1 MRKERETNK
10 KIIEKLN
17 VYLKKQEQKNG
28 TTDNKHRNS
37 TK

>member
-28 TTDNKHRNS
+28 TTNNKRGS
-37 TK
+37 KSK